1 MHHDHKRHCPG
12 EKYTISDA
20 ICRGRRQ
27 RHYPKCKGCVF
38 NDDETDAGKMN
49 SQKGLPEL
57 EQIFKAYDIRGKVP
71 AQIND
76 DVAWRIGYAAA
87 QYVLGVDEAR
97 QLTGDQ
103 ARSIVVGHDMRSS
116 GVELTQALVD
126 GILAAGAD
134 CIEIGE
140 IETPAIYYAVGSLN
154 AAGGIMVTASHN
166 PGDYN
171 GFKLTAAGVKPI
183 GEATGLKE
191 IKQTA
196 MAVQRSPAG
205 PAGPAGASKGKLRKM
220 DLTSG
225 YIQHVKRFAENVKP
239 MRIVMDAGNGM
250 SSKWTPSILR
260 ELAIDVVPLYFERS
274 GRFVHEP
281 NPLRDENIADLRQK
295 VVETQARLG
304 VAFDGDADR
313 CVVVDENGDRV
324 GGDTFT
330 ALLAAEFLQHES
342 GASVIYDLRS
352 SWAVREVVQQ
362 HGGVPRR
369 ERVGHSFMKAAL
381 RKYNA
386 PLGGELSGHFYFR
399 DNFYC
404 DSGIIAFMKLLTILS
419 RTDKPFSEIL
429 EPLRRYPS
437 TGELNFHVEDKDGMI
452 NQLARRYAEGKV
464 DFLDGVTVEFDDWW
478 FNCRK
483 SNTEPLLRLNVE
495 ARDRET
501 LQEQF
506 GKLKSLLGEPVNE

>member
-1 MHHDHKRHCPG
+1 MPEDSRHCPG

-20 ICRGRRQ
+20 ICRGRRH

-38 NDDETDAGKMN
+38 NEDEARPQA
-49 SQKGLPEL
+49 QKLEKGAPEMD
-57 EQIFKAYDIRGKVP
+57 QIFKAYDIRGKVP
-71 AQIND
+71 SQINEE
-76 DVAWRIGYAAA
+76 VAWRVGFAAA
-87 QYVLGVDEAR
+87 RFMLSTDEAAK
-97 QLTGDQ
+97 LSGEH
-103 ARSIVVGHDMRSS
+103 ARSIVVGHDMRTS
-116 GVELTQALVD
+116 GKAITSALVE
-126 GILAAGAD
+126 GILAAGAN
-134 CIEIGE
+134 CVEVGE
-140 IETPAIYYAVGSLN
+140 IETPAIYYGVGSLN

-183 GEATGLKE
+183 GEQTGLKE
-191 IKQTA
+191 IKQIAQSAT
-196 MAVQRSPAG
+196 QTT
-205 PAGPAGASKGKLRKM
+205 GAPKGKLLKF

-225 YIQHVKRFAENVKP
+225 YVHHVKRFAENIKP
-239 MRIVMDAGNGM
+239 MRLVMDASNGM

-260 ELAIDVVPLYFERS
+260 DLGIDVVPLYFERT

-281 NPLRDENIADLRQK
+281 NPLRDENVADLREK

-313 CVVVDENGDRV
+313 CVVLDENGERV
-324 GGDTFT
+324 GGDTLT
-330 ALLAAEFLQHES
+330 ALLAGEFLEKEP
-342 GASVIYDLRS
+342 GASIIYDLRS

-386 PLGGELSGHFYFR
+386 PFGGELSGHFYFR

-404 DSGIIAFMKLLTILS
+404 DSGIITFVKLLSVLS
-419 RTDKPFSEIL
+419 RTNKPFSEVL
-429 EPLRRYPS
+429 EPLRRYAT
-437 TGELNFHVEDKDGMI
+437 TGEVNFHVEDKDGMI
-452 NQLARRYAEGKV
+452 KELARKFSDGKV
-464 DFLDGVTVEFDDWW
+464 DFLDGVTIEFDNWW

-483 SNTEPLLRLNVE
+483 SNTEPLLRLNLE
-495 ARDRET
+495 ARDQAT
-501 LQEQF
+501 LDDKF
-506 GKLKSLLGEPVNE
+506 GKLKALLGEPANE